1 MAIVRDKKDLENLR
15 VSGKILVAVL
25 ETVAGAVAPGR
36 TTEQLNE
43 IAERELEANGGNP
56 AFKGYQPDSSS
67 LPFPASICISLNN
80 EVVHGIPTDRKIYEG
95 DIISLDFGVEY
106 KGMFTDCAITMPVGR
121 IPKET
126 QELLAVTH
134 AGLKAGIKAANAG
147 KQTGDIGNAVE
158 QKARA
163 KKFGVIESL
172 IGHGVG
178 YAVHEDP
185 QVPNYGKPGTGAKL
199 QENMVIAIEPMFT
212 LGSKYVELASDGW
225 TFVTADESL
234 SAHFEQTI
242 RITKNG
248 AEVITP
254 FSKKLL
260 SLCGF

>member
-1 MAIVRDKKDLENLR
+1 MAIIRNKKDLENLR
-15 VSGKILVAVL
+15 VSGKILVTVL
-25 ETVAGAVAPGR
+25 ETVASAVVPGR
-36 TTEQLNE
+36 TTEQLNA

-56 AFKGYQPDSSS
+56 AFKGYQPDSST
-67 LPFPASICISLNN
+67 LPFPASICISLND
-80 EVVHGIPTDRKIYEG
+80 EVVHGIPSNRKIYEG

-106 KGMFTDCAITMPVGR
+106 SGMYTDCAVTMPVGR
-121 IPKET
+121 VPKET
-126 QELLAVTH
+126 HDLLAITH
-134 AGLKAGIKAANAG
+134 ASLKAGIKAARSGNH
-147 KQTGDIGNAVE
+147 TGDIGHAVE

-185 QVPNYGKPGTGAKL
+185 QVPNYGKPGNGAKL
-199 QENMVIAIEPMFT
+199 QEDMIIAIEPMFT
-212 LGSKYVELASDGW
+212 LGSKNVELASDGW

-254 FSKKLL
+254 FSSKLL
-260 SLCGF
+260 KLCGF